1 MIGGGKVPPGS
12 SLTRW
17 CRGTT
22 PRNAGLFSARDN
34 TKKAAGVRP
43 GGRKRQTRRSSS
55 VQAFACRRR
64 EKGKQG
70 VQSLGAMGRQLG
82 GEEAPIKLW
91 PGSPSLPAGP
101 VSSRLAIV
109 KVLDGCLSCHGSE
122 CGRPPCGF
130 KNYSS
135 YDTSVNARGTG
146 RGETHSC
153 RGGARR
159 TAGWG
164 AVTLASDPYSSS
176 SCLPGVPPQPPT
188 RQEARHGSN
197 GHRRA

>member
-1 MIGGGKVPPGS
+1 MPE
-12 SLTRW
+12 TRKGQA
-17 CRGTT
+17 RGTII
-22 PRNAGLFSARDN
+22 GRDGQ
-34 TKKAAGVRP
+34 AAW
-43 GGRKRQTRRSSS
+43 
-55 VQAFACRRR
+55 
-64 EKGKQG
+64 
-70 VQSLGAMGRQLG
+70 